1 MYKRQVWD
9 GTTYDGTL
17 PADGVLPMD
26 YIVTYAK
33 KQSDVKTVRD
43 NILETLT
50 EAKKT
55 DAYNALVNNMANNN
69 KDNIKYNDK
78 VIKQLWKDLT

>member
-1 MYKRQVWD
+1 
-9 GTTYDGTL
+9 
-17 PADGVLPMD
+17 
-26 YIVTYAK
+26 
-33 KQSDVKTVRD
+33 
-43 NILETLT
+43 LT

-78 VIKQLWKDLT
+78 VIKQLWKDLA

>member
-1 MYKRQVWD
+1 
-9 GTTYDGTL
+9 
-17 PADGVLPMD
+17 MD
-26 YIVTYAK
+26 YIVNYAA
-33 KQSDVKTVRD
+33 KQADVKTVRD